1 MLRNVYG
8 HRLYIVKNQSRVV
21 VIGGGIVG
29 AAVLY
34 HLTKLGWP
42 DVVLV
47 ERKQLTAGSTWHAAG
62 GFHAM
67 NSDPNVA
74 RLQAYGISVY
84 REVEEISGQDVGMH
98 LTGGIQVAATAE
110 RWENIKYEHAKH
122 KVLGIDSH
130 LLTPE
135 ELRKL
140 CPIMDTADVI
150 GGLFDGNEGNIDP
163 YGSTHALAKAARQ
176 GGAEV
181 YVNTMVEDLVHKPD
195 GTWTVVTDRG
205 NIQCEHVVNAA
216 GLWAREVGAMAGVHV
231 PIVPMEHHYLLTGEI
246 DELTEWDG
254 ELPLVLDLDG
264 EMYLRQEHNGVLLG
278 VYEQHSTPWSVQG
291 TPWDFG
297 ETDLLQV
304 RLDDIAA
311 ALTKG
316 FERFPAVAQAGI
328 RRVINGPFTFAPDGN
343 PLVGPVRGVRNYWSC
358 CGVMAGFSQGS
369 GVALALSQ
377 WMIDGEPEGDVFA
390 MDVNRFGP
398 YATGAYAVEK
408 GKEFYENRFYLL
420 CPNDEWPAARPLKTS
435 ALHGRLQAAN
445 AVFGASFGLE
455 VPLWF
460 APGGTEPVELPSFR
474 RSNAHDPVGDECRA
488 VAGGVGILDGS
499 SFAKYE
505 VSGPDSVAFLNRMF
519 AGRLPTVGRIR
530 MGPML
535 SPSGHMKG
543 DLTLMR
549 IAGDRFRI
557 IGSGYLQEFHM
568 LWFEQ
573 HAGNFDVDIH
583 NRSDDLTTIAIAGP
597 ASRDLMK
604 SVAHGDFDTGAMP
617 FMSVRTMDVGLA
629 EAEVARLSFTGE
641 LGYEVYVPTAFAGPV
656 YDRLLEA
663 GRRFDMRPFGN
674 RALVSMGM
682 EKSFG
687 VWSREFTPDYTPRM
701 CGMDRWIDYGKV
713 DFVGREAAL
722 ADREAVPEH
731 RLVALEIDAGEADA
745 WGYEP
750 IWQGENYAGYVTS
763 GAYGHRVGKSLAL
776 GYVQTPCLETLDSEL
791 SVHLVDGRRPAR
803 LLPEP
808 PYDPSAS
815 KMRA

>member
-1 MLRNVYG
+1 M
-8 HRLYIVKNQSRVV
+8 KDQARVV

-34 HLTKLGWP
+34 HLTKLGWS

-47 ERKQLTAGSTWHAAG
+47 ERRQLTAGSTWHAAG

-98 LTGGIQVAATAE
+98 VTGGIQVAATEE
-110 RWENIKYEHAKH
+110 RWENIRYEHAKH
-122 KVLGIDSH
+122 RVLGIDSQ
-130 LLTPE
+130 LLTPADIRE
-135 ELRKL
+135 L
-140 CPIMDTADVI
+140 CPIMDTSGVI
-150 GGLFDGNEGNIDP
+150 GGLLDGNEGHIDP
-163 YGSTHALAKAARQ
+163 YGSTHALAKAARM

-181 YVNTMVEDLVHKPD
+181 NVNTMVEDLVHKSD
-195 GTWTVVTDRG
+195 GSWTVVTDRG
-205 NIQCEHVVNAA
+205 NIDCEHIVNAA

-246 DELTEWDG
+246 DQLVAWDG

-278 VYEQHSTPWSVQG
+278 VYERNSTPWSVRG
-291 TPWDFG
+291 TSWDFG
-297 ETDLLQV
+297 ETDLLEV
-304 RLDDIAA
+304 RLDDIAD
-311 ALTKG
+311 ALTQG
-316 FERFPAVAQAGI
+316 FERFPSVAEAGI

-377 WMIDGEPEGDVFA
+377 WMIDGEPDSDVFA
-390 MDVNRFGP
+390 MDVNRFGG
-398 YATGAYAVEK
+398 YATSAYAVEK
-408 GKEFYENRFYLL
+408 AREFYENRFYLL

-445 AVFGASFGLE
+445 AVFGESFGLE

-460 APGGTEPVELPSFR
+460 APAGTQPVEQPSFR
-474 RSNAHDPVGDECRA
+474 RSNAHDPVGEECRA
-488 VAGGVGILDGS
+488 VMGGVGILDGT
-499 SFAKYE
+499 SFAKYDL
-505 VSGPDSVAFLNRMF
+505 SGPDSAAWLNRLL
-519 AGRLPTVGRIR
+519 AGRLPAPGRMR
-530 MGPML
+530 MAPML
-535 SPSGHMKG
+535 SPGGRMKG

-549 IAGDRFRI
+549 IAEDRFRI
-557 IGSGYLQEFHM
+557 IGSGYLQEYHM

-573 HAGNFDVDIH
+573 HLEDYDVEIR
-583 NRSDDLTTIAIAGP
+583 NRSDDLTAIAIAGP
-597 ASRDLMK
+597 ASRELMG
-604 SVAHGDFDTGAMP
+604 SVADGDFDTAAMP
-617 FMSVRTMDVGLA
+617 FMSVRTMQVGLA

-641 LGYEVYVPTAFAGPV
+641 LGYEIYVPATFAGSV

-663 GRRFDMRPFGN
+663 GRRFDVRPFGN

-687 VWSREFTPDYTPRM
+687 VWSREFTPDYTPVM
-701 CGMDRWIDYGKV
+701 CGMDRWIDYAKN

-722 ADREAVPEH
+722 ADRDAVPGH
-731 RLVALEIDAGEADA
+731 RLVAMQIDAGEADA

-750 IWQGENYAGYVTS
+750 VWLGRQYAGYVTS

-776 GYVQTPCLETLDSEL
+776 GYLKTPCLETADSEFA
-791 SVHLVDGRRPAR
+791 VHLVDGRRPACV
-803 LLPEP
+803 LAEP
-808 PYDPSAS
+808 PYDPAAS

>member
-1 MLRNVYG
+1 MKD
-8 HRLYIVKNQSRVV
+8 HARVV

-34 HLTKLGWP
+34 HLTKLGWS

-47 ERKQLTAGSTWHAAG
+47 ERRQLTAGSTWHAAG

-98 LTGGIQVAATAE
+98 VTGGIQVAATEE
-110 RWENIKYEHAKH
+110 RWENINYEHAKH
-122 KVLGIDSH
+122 RVLGIDSH
-130 LLTPE
+130 LLTPGE
-135 ELRKL
+135 IKKL
-140 CPIMDTADVI
+140 CPIMDTAGVI
-150 GGLFDGNEGNIDP
+150 GGLFDGNEGHIDP
-163 YGSTHALAKAARQ
+163 YGSTQALARAARQ

-181 YVNTMVEDLVHKPD
+181 YLNTMVEDLVHRPD
-195 GTWTVVTDRG
+195 GAWTVVTDQG
-205 NIQCEHVVNAA
+205 NIHCEHIVNAA

-231 PIVPMEHHYLLTGEI
+231 PIVPMEHHYLLTEQL
-246 DELTEWDG
+246 DELAGWDS

-264 EMYLRQEHNGVLLG
+264 EMYLRQEQNGVLLG
-278 VYEQHSTPWSVQG
+278 VYEQNSTPWSVNG
-291 TPWDFG
+291 TSWDFG
-297 ETDLLQV
+297 ETDLLEA
-304 RLDDIAA
+304 RLDDVAD

-316 FERFPAVAQAGI
+316 FERFPSVAEAGI
-328 RRVINGPFTFAPDGN
+328 RRIVNGPFTFAPDGN

-390 MDVNRFGP
+390 MDVNRFGA
-398 YATGAYAVEK
+398 YATSAYAVEK
-408 GKEFYENRFYLL
+408 AKEFYENRFYLL

-435 ALHGRLQAAN
+435 ALHGRLEAAN
-445 AVFGASFGLE
+445 AVFGSSFGLE

-460 APGGTEPVELPSFR
+460 APEGTEPVEQPSFR
-474 RSNAHDPVGDECRA
+474 RSNSHGPVGDECRA
-488 VAGGVGILDGS
+488 VAGGVGIIDGT
-499 SFAKYE
+499 SFAKYD
-505 VSGPDSVAFLNRMF
+505 VSGPDSAGFLNRLL
-519 AGRLPTVGRIR
+519 AGRLPAVGRMR
-530 MGPML
+530 MSPML

-549 IAGDRFRI
+549 LADDRFRI
-557 IGSGYLQEFHM
+557 IGSGYLQEYHM

-573 HAGNFDVDIH
+573 HLGDCNVQLR
-583 NRSDDLTTIAIAGP
+583 NRSDELTAISIAGP
-597 ASRDLMK
+597 ASRELMQP
-604 SVAHGDFDTGAMP
+604 VADGDFDTAAMP

-629 EAEVARLSFTGE
+629 EAQVARVSFTGE
-641 LGYEVYVPTAFAGPV
+641 LGYEIYVPTTFAGAV
-656 YDRLLEA
+656 YDLVLEA
-663 GRRFDMRPFGN
+663 GRQFDIRPFGN

-687 VWSREFTPDYTPRM
+687 VWSREFTPDYTPAM
-701 CGMDRWIDYGKV
+701 CGMDRWIDYAKA

-722 ADREAVPEH
+722 ADRDGEPEH

-750 IWQGENYAGYVTS
+750 IWLDGDYAGFVTS

-776 GYVQTPCLETLDSEL
+776 GYIKSPYLESASSEF
-791 SVHLVDGRRPAR
+791 SVHLVDGKRQAR
-803 LLPEP
+803 LLPRP
-808 PYDPSAS
+808 PYDPTAS

>member
-1 MLRNVYG
+1 M
-8 HRLYIVKNQSRVV
+8 KEQSRVV

-29 AAVLY
+29 VAVLY
-34 HLTKLGWP
+34 HLTKLGWS

-98 LTGGIQVAATAE
+98 VTGGIQVAATEE
-110 RWENIKYEHAKH
+110 RWENINYEHAKH
-122 KVLGIDSH
+122 RVLGIDSH
-130 LLTPE
+130 LLTPDDIK
-135 ELRKL
+135 RL
-140 CPIMDTADVI
+140 CPIMDTTGVI
-150 GGLFDGNEGNIDP
+150 GGLFDGNEGHIDP
-163 YGSTHALAKAARQ
+163 YGSTQALAGAARK

-181 YVNTMVEDLVHKPD
+181 YLNTMVEDLVHRPD

-205 NIQCEHVVNAA
+205 NIHCEHIVNAA

-231 PIVPMEHHYLLTGEI
+231 PIVPMEHHYLLTEEL
-246 DELTEWDG
+246 DELVGWDS

-264 EMYLRQEHNGVLLG
+264 EMYLRQEQNGVLLG
-278 VYEQHSTPWSVQG
+278 VYEQNSTPWSVKG
-291 TPWDFG
+291 TSWDFG
-297 ETDLLQV
+297 ETDLLEV
-304 RLDDIAA
+304 RLDDIAD
-311 ALTKG
+311 ALTRG
-316 FERFPAVAQAGI
+316 FERFPSVSEAGF
-328 RRVINGPFTFAPDGN
+328 RRIVNGPFTFAPDGN

-390 MDVNRFGP
+390 MDVNRFGA
-398 YATGAYAVEK
+398 YATSAYAVEK
-408 GKEFYENRFYLL
+408 AKEFYENRFYLL

-435 ALHGRLQAAN
+435 ALHSRLEAAN
-445 AVFGASFGLE
+445 VVFGSSFGLE

-460 APGGTEPVELPSFR
+460 APEGTEPAERPSFR
-474 RSNAHDPVGDECRA
+474 RSNSHDPVGEECRA
-488 VAGGVGILDGS
+488 VAAGVGIIDGT
-499 SFAKYE
+499 SFAKYN
-505 VSGPDSVAFLNRMF
+505 VSGPDSATFLNRLL
-519 AGRLPTVGRIR
+519 AGRLPAVGRMR

-535 SPSGHMKG
+535 SPTGHMKG

-549 IAGDRFRI
+549 LAPDRFRI
-557 IGSGYLQEFHM
+557 IGSGYLQEYHM

-573 HAGNFDVDIH
+573 HLGNCDVELV
-583 NRSDDLTTIAIAGP
+583 NCSDELTAISIAGP
-597 ASRDLMK
+597 ASRELMQ
-604 SVAHGDFDTGAMP
+604 SAANGDFDTAAMP
-617 FMSVRTMDVGLA
+617 FMSVRTMNVGLA
-629 EAEVARLSFTGE
+629 EAQVARVSFTGE
-641 LGYEVYVPTAFAGPV
+641 LGYEVYVPATYAGAV
-656 YDRLLEA
+656 YDRLVEA
-663 GRRFDMRPFGN
+663 GQKFDIRPFGN

-687 VWSREFTPDYTPRM
+687 VWSREFTPDYTPAM
-701 CGMDRWIDYGKV
+701 CGMDRWIDYTKA

-722 ADREAVPEH
+722 ADRDGEPEH

-750 IWQGENYAGYVTS
+750 IWLDENYAGYVTS

-776 GYVQTPCLETLDSEL
+776 GYVKSPYLGSPASEF
-791 SVHLVDGRRPAR
+791 SVHLVDGKRPAR
-803 LLPEP
+803 LLARP

-815 KMRA
+815 RMRS

>member
-1 MLRNVYG
+1 M
-8 HRLYIVKNQSRVV
+8 KNQSRVV

-98 LTGGIQVAATAE
+98 LTGGIQVAATEE

-398 YATGAYAVEK
+398 HATGAYAVEK

-474 RSNAHDPVGDECRA
+474 RSNAHGPVGDECRA

-505 VSGPDSVAFLNRMF
+505 VSGPDSVAFLNRLF
-519 AGRLPTVGRIR
+519 AGRLPTLGRIR

-573 HAGNFDVDIH
+573 HAGHFDVDIH

-663 GRRFDMRPFGN
+663 GRRFDIRPFGN

-750 IWQGENYAGYVTS
+750 IWQGEHYAGYVTS

-776 GYVQTPCLETLDSEL
+776 GYVQTPCLETLDSAL

-808 PYDPSAS
+808 PYDPGAS

>member
-1 MLRNVYG
+1 M
-8 HRLYIVKNQSRVV
+8 KNQSRVV

-98 LTGGIQVAATAE
+98 LTGGIQVAATEE

-398 YATGAYAVEK
+398 HATGAYAVEK

-573 HAGNFDVDIH
+573 HAGHFDVDIH

-656 YDRLLEA
+656 YDRLLKA

-750 IWQGENYAGYVTS
+750 IWQGEDYAGYVTS

-776 GYVQTPCLETLDSEL
+776 GYVQTPCLETLDSAL